1 MIDEKSVKSCFQA
14 FGAELLLHDLT
25 LVAMKLGFT
34 SLDFGRGDNLI
45 ELKTSFAKT
54 QKPRAG

>member
-1 MIDEKSVKSCFQA
+1 
-14 FGAELLLHDLT
+14 
-25 LVAMKLGFT
+25 MKLGFT
-34 SLDFGRGDNLI
+34 SLDLGRGDNLI